1 MKHSKENEAL
11 KEQGDTFA
19 SNTNLPSSDR
29 AESLLTPGSG
39 RSSPSREWLGDTSA
53 TLHPPSSPLK
63 ASTDSSKRV
72 CILNIMKTTFIS
84 LLIFHRHVEL

>member
-53 TLHPPSSPLK
+53 TLHLLK
-63 ASTDSSKRV
+63 SIKGFNRFFKAGMHTKYNENNFYF
-72 CILNIMKTTFIS
+72 IANIS
-84 LLIFHRHVEL
+84 